1 MNPENNYKTRYLKIY
16 PPTKLQQLSVIV
28 ILNHINNLIDHAK
41 IYMNLL
47 APKNIQSNY
56 FKY

>member
-16 PPTKLQQLSVIV
+16 PLTKLQQLSVIV